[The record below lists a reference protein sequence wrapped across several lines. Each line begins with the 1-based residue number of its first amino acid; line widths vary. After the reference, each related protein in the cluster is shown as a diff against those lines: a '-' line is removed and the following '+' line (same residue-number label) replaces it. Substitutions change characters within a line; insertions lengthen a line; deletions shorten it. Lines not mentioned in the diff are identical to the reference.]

1 MSSDPPVTFFVGQA
15 YKAHEFLSE
24 ATLHVTSAKA
34 SFVHFG
40 ITSVLLAIGFV
51 VANIIP
57 FFADMQVSR
66 TGKEATLS
74 SFSLWVTAP
83 TLGLSLS
90 LFVFSGSDCGLCC
103 FSHCVLLPGLLLL
116 QVVQECWGLGQGA
129 RLRKRL
135 VGDHDLRH
143 HSHLFLRWPRELHQG
158 NRGQLE
164 RSGEALCLQR
174 ELVVRHNQKD

>member
-1 MSSDPPVTFFVGQA
+1 MFAQA

-24 ATLHVTSAKA
+24 ATLHATSAKA

-51 VANIIP
+51 VANIMP
-57 FFADMQVSR
+57 FFADMQVSPKQEKEPLFPHFCCGTDR
-66 TGKEATLS
+66 TL
-74 SFSLWVTAP
+74 L
-83 TLGLSLS
+83 LGFSLS

-103 FSHCVLLPGLLLL
+103 ISHCVLLPGLLLL

-129 RLRKRL
+129 HLRKRL

-143 HSHLFLRWPRELHQG
+143 HSHLFLRWPRELRQG
-158 NRGQLE
+158 DRGQLE
-164 RSGEALCLQR
+164 RSGEALCLHR
-174 ELVVRHNQKD
+174 GLPAVVTVAF

>member
-1 MSSDPPVTFFVGQA
+1 MFAQA
-15 YKAHEFLSE
+15 YKAHEFVSK

-74 SFSLWVTAP
+74 SFLLWLTAP
-83 TLGLSLS
+83 TLDLSLS
-90 LFVFSGSDCGLCC
+90 V
-103 FSHCVLLPGLLLL
+103 CV
-116 QVVQECWGLGQGA
+116 WI
-129 RLRKRL
+129 
-135 VGDHDLRH
+135 
-143 HSHLFLRWPRELHQG
+143 FRE
-158 NRGQLE
+158 
-164 RSGEALCLQR
+164 
-174 ELVVRHNQKD
+174 